1 MFVYV
6 YKIFYKNKIENMLI
20 GVEVKVMYFEDGG
33 RDYEFKYFKSIWGV
47 EKGRNEYFI
56 YF

>member
-1 MFVYV
+1 
-6 YKIFYKNKIENMLI
+6 MLI